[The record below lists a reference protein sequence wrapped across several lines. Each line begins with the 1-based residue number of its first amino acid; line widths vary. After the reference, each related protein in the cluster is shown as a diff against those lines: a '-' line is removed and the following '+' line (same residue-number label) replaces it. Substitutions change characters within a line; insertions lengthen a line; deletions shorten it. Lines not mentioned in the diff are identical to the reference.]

1 MKPILIPV
9 DQPLTMELLQE
20 VADKCYQ
27 AGYEDGKNASIV
39 IPEWGKSNEPYKIT
53 PYYTG
58 DMPFT
63 YCDSKTSDTSI
74 RVTN

>member
-9 DQPLTMELLQE
+9 DQPLTMELLQK

-27 AGYEDGKNASIV
+27 AGYEDGKNAGIF
-39 IPEWGKSNEPYKIT
+39 IPEQGKNNEPYKIT
-53 PYYTG
+53 PYFTG
-58 DMPFT
+58 DGPFT

-74 RVTN
+74 RATT